1 MNNADKLFYELG
13 FEKIKN
19 TNIGYFRKEQDERL
33 NGIIFFLDK
42 KSVAVHYDNT
52 YTIGITMEDL
62 KAINMKCLELR
73 LVR

>member
-1 MNNADKLFYELG
+1 MSNADKLFEELG
-13 FEKIKN
+13 YEKIKN

-62 KAINMKCLELR
+62 KAINMKCEELQW
-73 LVR
+73 L